1 MALSVFGPVGGGPG
15 AQDQSAS
22 RNRPARWISPERNRS
37 DRESVIAKQF
47 HRERHLLDEGE
58 GTHRIFNALDTQR
71 AMQELRNDYTR
82 IIGQSLQKCES
93 PLDLMRKKYE
103 SLPPARF

>member
-1 MALSVFGPVGGGPG
+1 M
-15 AQDQSAS
+15 
-22 RNRPARWISPERNRS
+22 
-37 DRESVIAKQF
+37 
-47 HRERHLLDEGE
+47 
-58 GTHRIFNALDTQR
+58 DTQR